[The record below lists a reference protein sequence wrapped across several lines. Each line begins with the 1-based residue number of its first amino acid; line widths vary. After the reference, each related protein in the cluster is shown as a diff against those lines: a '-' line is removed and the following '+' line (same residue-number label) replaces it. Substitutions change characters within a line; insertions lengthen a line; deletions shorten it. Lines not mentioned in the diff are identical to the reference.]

1 MHLWGGCRWWLTC
14 GAGHEPLTIGRDPA
28 GDRVG
33 REGAQGAWGDG
44 GFRDRLCHK
53 YRGVCVE
60 MKEDERKEAKES
72 VVVRVRGGY
81 MSSGGLTAAES
92 TA

>member
-1 MHLWGGCRWWLTC
+1 
-14 GAGHEPLTIGRDPA
+14 
-28 GDRVG
+28 
-33 REGAQGAWGDG
+33 
-44 GFRDRLCHK
+44 
-53 YRGVCVE
+53 